1 MLPWNTSAVLT
12 ILAGLL
18 GGMGSHG
25 ASAAGTATLVNVV
38 GGRTP
43 FLAYVNVDFSDAA
56 LSSASFTVVPAPGSK
71 TRPVHATFSAA
82 YLASVGELQG
92 NALNIPVFGLYAG
105 ISNYI
110 DFTLNFSNGT
120 SYSGQTIFRTRGY
133 VDPCNQVNAPVF
145 HQYRTSTSDLQ
156 FDYFLLKDQC
166 SLHSPAIIDTDG
178 NLRWVG
184 TALVGTPASIFTNNA
199 IYSSDGLTGINRI
212 LLTTGAIQHIAD
224 YSTSYGVTSTN
235 AHNIDF
241 GRNGNMIIDVDANG
255 DFEAEALELDINGVG
270 HNTWDMSG
278 IISAAMTAGGDNP
291 SDFVS
296 PGNDWFHMNSV
307 VYNAADNT
315 LIISSRENF
324 IIAIG
329 YDAPANGEP
338 DQIHWILGDPT
349 KKWYQFPSLRK
360 YALNLGGQV
369 PPIGQ
374 HAVSIDHTG
383 SLLFLDNGYP
393 SLFEAPIGSALNAT
407 YALAYS
413 LNLNAMTA
421 NLDWY
426 YAPPGIYNPLCGSI
440 YDVGGTR
447 LVNFADQGP
456 LAGPHLS
463 HLQGLSINNTVVFD
477 LAYPASSL
485 NCSPAWNA
493 RPVDL
498 TNLTF

>member
-1 MLPWNTSAVLT
+1 
-12 ILAGLL
+12 
-18 GGMGSHG
+18 
-25 ASAAGTATLVNVV
+25 
-38 GGRTP
+38 
-43 FLAYVNVDFSDAA
+43 
-56 LSSASFTVVPAPGSK
+56 
-71 TRPVHATFSAA
+71 
-82 YLASVGELQG
+82 
-92 NALNIPVFGLYAG
+92 
-105 ISNYI
+105 
-110 DFTLNFSNGT
+110 
-120 SYSGQTIFRTRGY
+120 
-133 VDPCNQVNAPVF
+133 
-145 HQYRTSTSDLQ
+145 
-156 FDYFLLKDQC
+156 
-166 SLHSPAIIDTDG
+166 
-178 NLRWVG
+178 VG